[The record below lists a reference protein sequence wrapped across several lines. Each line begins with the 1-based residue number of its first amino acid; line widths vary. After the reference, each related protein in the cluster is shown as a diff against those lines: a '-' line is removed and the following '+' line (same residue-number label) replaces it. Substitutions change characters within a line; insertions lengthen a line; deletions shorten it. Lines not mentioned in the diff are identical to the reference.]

1 MSEEHRSANE
11 NGVEEDQL
19 SFSAEPTP
27 GHTTSE
33 VVLGQLQEPSGTDE
47 ELALERSAQ
56 DDVTQIYG
64 PSERSSQIT
73 FSSNLVDW
81 NAEVDINE
89 PVSVVNSAQQISSE
103 ASRSTIEEV
112 IGVLNSLSGSEAD
125 SELSLQ
131 TTLSSNTLR
140 TSETERKYELP
151 GAARFTSD
159 NSHSLTTLQGEG
171 EHQREFKTV
180 DTQTIW
186 VSWNTPATS
195 EMELRPVISKIG
207 EEGGEEPQKTSTEQ
221 SKSIIDESDFEDIVI
236 ESSSEVEEE
245 RQKLTINTTSI
256 VFCEFC
262 SQIRLPFPTPNIL
275 DTKGPEECFC
285 CNMSWMLYQQIL
297 KGRAENPNYLE
308 SETDHTRFTMTE
320 EELIE
325 AREKLTQRAKNTEV
339 LMYMSYVVYG
349 DKVTFTHLKTISYRL
364 SSEYCKK
371 QGWTLRPLPV
381 LTKPEDLSIFIPSA
395 ESYKEPKRP
404 PGIVEKY
411 YSDGQ
416 KFLTRFPD
424 GTGNVFYPSGN
435 IAIVIS
441 AFHRGQFVYL
451 IFQDMDWNAKFL
463 GLFRSNGH
471 GTCYL
476 PNGLIR
482 INVTPSNGF
491 YFTEQGLNKNRWL
504 WRDCHQHVHAPPYL
518 SINLELNSQISIR
531 LISRGQIYTTFK
543 TRKRG
548 VRINMGAKLILK
560 DIEQFHTLESGATKE
575 EMYLKRM
582 SQKIQGLLDLLQ
594 YN

>member
-19 SFSAEPTP
+19 SFSAEPTS

-33 VVLGQLQEPSGTDE
+33 VALGHLQKHSGIDE
-47 ELALERSAQ
+47 DLALELSAQ
-56 DDVTQIYG
+56 DHVTQSYG
-64 PSERSSQIT
+64 PSERSSQNT
-73 FSSNLVDW
+73 LSSNLVDW
-81 NAEVDINE
+81 NAGVDLNE
-89 PVSVVNSAQQISSE
+89 PLSVVNSAQQISSE

-112 IGVLNSLSGSEAD
+112 IGVLKSLSGSEAD

-131 TTLSSNTLR
+131 TTLSSNTLP
-140 TSETERKYELP
+140 TSETERKYELS

-159 NSHSLTTLQGEG
+159 YSQSLTTLQDGKEY
-171 EHQREFKTV
+171 QREVATV
-180 DTQTIW
+180 DTQTNW

-195 EMELRPVISKIG
+195 EMELRIVIPEIG
-207 EEGGEEPQKTSTEQ
+207 EEEPQKTSTEKTEDESDDE
-221 SKSIIDESDFEDIVI
+221 SKSTIDESDFEDIVTK
-236 ESSSEVEEE
+236 SSSEVEDE
-245 RQKLTINTTSI
+245 RQKITINTTNI

-262 SQIRLPFPTPNIL
+262 SQIRLPLPTPNVL

-297 KGRAENPNYLE
+297 KGRAENPEYME
-308 SETDHTRFTMTE
+308 SETDQTRFTMTE
-320 EELIE
+320 EELGE
-325 AREKLTQRAKNTEV
+325 AREKVAQRIRNTEV

-364 SSEYCKK
+364 SSEYCRK
-371 QGWTLRPLPV
+371 QGWTLRPSLPV
-381 LTKPEDLSIFIPSA
+381 FVKSEDLSIFIPSA

-404 PGIVEKY
+404 LGIVEKY

-435 IAIVIS
+435 IAILIS
-441 AFHRGQFVYL
+441 AFHRGQFVYF

-463 GLFRSNGH
+463 GFFRSNGH

-482 INVTPSNGF
+482 
-491 YFTEQGLNKNRWL
+491 
-504 WRDCHQHVHAPPYL
+504 
-518 SINLELNSQISIR
+518 
-531 LISRGQIYTTFK
+531 
-543 TRKRG
+543 
-548 VRINMGAKLILK
+548 
-560 DIEQFHTLESGATKE
+560 
-575 EMYLKRM
+575 
-582 SQKIQGLLDLLQ
+582 
-594 YN
+594 